1 VNVKQEICTLLS
13 RTYHMKYF
21 YLSLLLLF
29 SNSFLAQYCTNVG
42 PTSTVDSNVESVVL
56 NGVIGTINYT
66 GCPGIVGLQDL
77 TQNVNVTLNA
87 GATYTISVKFGTCN
101 GNYAGAGEAWLDFDQ
116 NGNFDPYESLGTWAG
131 MPPAPVQVWS
141 FTVPPNSVNG
151 ITRLRVMQ
159 REAGTLPL
167 NPCATYQWGSVTD
180 FGITLANGL
189 DCTGYPGD
197 AQNDAIVVGTL
208 PYSDSRSTEVCYSN
222 QNFVYPS
229 ADIYYYFEP
238 NPLLAEVRVSLCESA
253 FDTFLSVVDMNGQ
266 VVAYNDD
273 AALCAP
279 SSELIFDPTNLGPL
293 YIIVEGWGGITGDYI
308 LNIDAT
314 YVGVNELLGAPF
326 QLYPNPSLGQLH
338 VKQGT
343 GSYQLKD
350 LHGKTIAQF
359 DSELAYSQSFADLA
373 PGTYLLVQTQTGSIQ
388 KWQKL

>member
-1 VNVKQEICTLLS
+1 MKSIYFICLLA
-13 RTYHMKYF
+13 
-21 YLSLLLLF
+21 LSNHF
-29 SNSFLAQYCTNVG
+29 FAQYCTNVG

-56 NGVIGTINYT
+56 NGVVGSINYT
-66 GCPGIVGLQDL
+66 GCPGIIGLQDL

-131 MPPAPVQVWS
+131 TPPAPVQVWT
-141 FTVPPNSVNG
+141 FTVPPNAVNG
-151 ITRLRVMQ
+151 VTRLRVMQ

-197 AQNDAIVVGTL
+197 ALNDAIVVGTL
-208 PYSDSRSTEVCYSN
+208 PYTDSRSTEICYSN

-238 NPLLAEVRVSLCESA
+238 NPMLAEVRVSLCESS
-253 FDTFLSVVDMNGQ
+253 FDTFLSVIDMNGQ
-266 VVAYNDD
+266 VIAYNDD

-279 SSELIFDPTNLGPL
+279 NSELVFDPTNLGPL
-293 YIIVEGWGGITGDYI
+293 YIVVEGWGGFTGDYT

-314 YVGVNELLGAPF
+314 YLGVEQLVTAPF
-326 QLYPNPSLGQLH
+326 QLYPNPSLGALN
-338 VKQGT
+338 VKE
-343 GSYQLKD
+343 GSGAYVVQD
-350 LHGKTIAQF
+350 LQGKTILQF
-359 DSELAYSQSFADLA
+359 DAQINAHQNFEQLA
-373 PGTYLLVQTQTGSIQ
+373 PGTYLVVQTQTGLIQ

>member
-1 VNVKQEICTLLS
+1 MKSIYFICLLA
-13 RTYHMKYF
+13 
-21 YLSLLLLF
+21 LSNHF
-29 SNSFLAQYCTNVG
+29 FAQYCTNVG

-56 NGVIGTINYT
+56 NGVVGSINYT
-66 GCPGIVGLQDL
+66 GCPGIIGLQDL

-131 MPPAPVQVWS
+131 TPPAPVQVWT
-141 FTVPPNSVNG
+141 FTVPPNAVNG
-151 ITRLRVMQ
+151 VTRLRVMQ

-189 DCTGYPGD
+189 ACTGYPGD
-197 AQNDAIVVGTL
+197 ALNDAIVVGTL
-208 PYSDSRSTEVCYSN
+208 PYTDSRSTEICYSN

-238 NPLLAEVRVSLCESA
+238 NPMLAEVRVSLCESS
-253 FDTFLSVVDMNGQ
+253 FDTFLSVIDMNGQ
-266 VVAYNDD
+266 VIAYNDD

-279 SSELIFDPTNLGPL
+279 NSELVFDPTNLGPL
-293 YIIVEGWGGITGDYI
+293 YIVVEGWGGFTGDYT

-314 YVGVNELLGAPF
+314 YVGVEQLLTAPF
-326 QLYPNPSLGQLH
+326 QLYPNPSLGALN
-338 VKQGT
+338 VKE
-343 GSYQLKD
+343 GSGAYVVQD
-350 LHGKTIAQF
+350 LQGKTILQF
-359 DSELAYSQSFADLA
+359 DAQINAHQNFEQLA
-373 PGTYLLVQTQTGSIQ
+373 PGTYLVVQTQTGLIQ

>member
-1 VNVKQEICTLLS
+1 
-13 RTYHMKYF
+13 MKYF
-21 YLSLLLLF
+21 NLSILLLI
-29 SNSFLAQYCTNVG
+29 SKCFLAQYCANVG

-56 NGVIGTINYT
+56 SGVVGAINYT
-66 GCPGIVGLQDL
+66 GCPGIIGLQDL
-77 TQNVNVTLNA
+77 TQNINVTLNA

-116 NGNFDPYESLGTWAG
+116 NGNFDPYESLGTWVG
-131 MPPAPVQVWS
+131 TPPAPVQVWS
-141 FTVPPNSVNG
+141 FTVPPNAVNG
-151 ITRLRVMQ
+151 VTRLRVMQ

-197 AQNDAIVVGTL
+197 DQNDAIVVGTL
-208 PYSDSRSTEVCYSN
+208 PYSDSRSTALCYSN

-273 AALCAP
+273 AAQCAP
-279 SSELIFDPTNLGPL
+279 NSELIFDPANLGPL
-293 YIIVEGWGGITGDYI
+293 YIIVEGWGGTTGDYTI
-308 LNIDAT
+308 NIDAT
-314 YVGVNELLGAPF
+314 YVGVDELFGSTF
-326 QLYPNPSLGQLH
+326 QLYPNPSMGQLN
-338 VKQGT
+338 VKE
-343 GSYQLKD
+343 GSGKYLIKD
-350 LHGKTIAQF
+350 LQGKVVFQF
-359 DSELAYSQSFADLA
+359 DSQSNPTQNIDHLAS
-373 PGTYLLVQTQTGSIQ
+373 GTYFVIQCQTGSIQ

>member
-1 VNVKQEICTLLS
+1 MKSIYFICLLA
-13 RTYHMKYF
+13 
-21 YLSLLLLF
+21 LSNHF
-29 SNSFLAQYCTNVG
+29 FAQYCTNVG

-56 NGVIGTINYT
+56 NGVVGSINYT
-66 GCPGIVGLQDL
+66 GCPGIIGLQDL

-131 MPPAPVQVWS
+131 TPPAPVQVWT
-141 FTVPPNSVNG
+141 FTVPPNAVNG
-151 ITRLRVMQ
+151 VTRLRVMQ

-197 AQNDAIVVGTL
+197 ALNDAIVVGTL
-208 PYSDSRSTEVCYSN
+208 PYTDSRSTEICYSN

-238 NPLLAEVRVSLCESA
+238 NPMLAEVRVSLCESS
-253 FDTFLSVVDMNGQ
+253 FDTFLSVIDMNGQ
-266 VVAYNDD
+266 VIAYNDD

-279 SSELIFDPTNLGPL
+279 NSELVFDPTNLGPL
-293 YIIVEGWGGITGDYI
+293 YIVVEGWGGFTGDYT

-314 YVGVNELLGAPF
+314 FVGVEQLVTAPF
-326 QLYPNPSLGQLH
+326 QLYPNPSLGALN
-338 VKQGT
+338 VKE
-343 GSYQLKD
+343 GSGAYVVQD
-350 LHGKTIAQF
+350 LQGKTILQF
-359 DSELAYSQSFADLA
+359 DAQISAHQNFEQLA
-373 PGTYLLVQTQTGSIQ
+373 PGTYLVVQTQTGLIQ

>member
-1 VNVKQEICTLLS
+1 
-13 RTYHMKYF
+13 
-21 YLSLLLLF
+21 
-29 SNSFLAQYCTNVG
+29 
-42 PTSTVDSNVESVVL
+42 
-56 NGVIGTINYT
+56 
-66 GCPGIVGLQDL
+66 
-77 TQNVNVTLNA
+77 
-87 GATYTISVKFGTCN
+87 
-101 GNYAGAGEAWLDFDQ
+101 
-116 NGNFDPYESLGTWAG
+116 
-131 MPPAPVQVWS
+131 
-141 FTVPPNSVNG
+141 
-151 ITRLRVMQ
+151 
-159 REAGTLPL
+159 
-167 NPCATYQWGSVTD
+167 
-180 FGITLANGL
+180 
-189 DCTGYPGD
+189 
-197 AQNDAIVVGTL
+197 
-208 PYSDSRSTEVCYSN
+208 
-222 QNFVYPS
+222 
-229 ADIYYYFEP
+229 
-238 NPLLAEVRVSLCESA
+238 
-253 FDTFLSVVDMNGQ
+253 MNGQ

-359 DSELAYSQSFADLA
+359 DSELSYSQSFADLS

>member
-1 VNVKQEICTLLS
+1 MKSIFFICLLA
-13 RTYHMKYF
+13 
-21 YLSLLLLF
+21 LSNHF
-29 SNSFLAQYCTNVG
+29 FAQYCTNVG

-56 NGVIGTINYT
+56 NGVVGSINYT
-66 GCPGIVGLQDL
+66 GCPGIIGLQDL

-87 GATYTISVKFGTCN
+87 GASYTLSVKFGTCN

-116 NGNFDPYESLGTWAG
+116 NGNFDPYESVGTWAG
-131 MPPAPVQVWS
+131 TPPAPVQVWT
-141 FTVPPNSVNG
+141 FTVPPNAVNG
-151 ITRLRVMQ
+151 VTRLRVMQ

-197 AQNDAIVVGTL
+197 ALNDAILVGTL
-208 PYSDSRSTEVCYSN
+208 PYTDSRSTEICYSN

-238 NPLLAEVRVSLCESA
+238 NPLLAEVRVSLCESS
-253 FDTFLSVVDMNGQ
+253 FDTFLSVIDMNGQ
-266 VVAYNDD
+266 VIAYNDD

-279 SSELIFDPTNLGPL
+279 NSELVFDPTNLGPL
-293 YIIVEGWGGITGDYI
+293 YIVVEGWGGFTGDYI

-314 YVGVNELLGAPF
+314 YVGVEQLVTAPF
-326 QLYPNPSLGQLH
+326 QLYPNPSLGALN
-338 VKQGT
+338 VKE
-343 GSYQLKD
+343 GSGAYVVQD
-350 LHGKTIAQF
+350 LQGKTILQF
-359 DSELAYSQSFADLA
+359 DAQISAHQNFEQLA
-373 PGTYLLVQTQTGSIQ
+373 PGTYLVVQTQTGLIQ

>member
-1 VNVKQEICTLLS
+1 MKSIYFICLLA
-13 RTYHMKYF
+13 
-21 YLSLLLLF
+21 LSNHF
-29 SNSFLAQYCTNVG
+29 FAQYCTNVG

-56 NGVIGTINYT
+56 NGVVGSINYT
-66 GCPGIVGLQDL
+66 GCPGIIGLQDL

-131 MPPAPVQVWS
+131 TPPAPVQVWT
-141 FTVPPNSVNG
+141 FTVPPNAVNG
-151 ITRLRVMQ
+151 VTRLRVMQ

-197 AQNDAIVVGTL
+197 ALNDAIVVGTL
-208 PYSDSRSTEVCYSN
+208 PYTDSRSTEICYSN

-238 NPLLAEVRVSLCESA
+238 NPMLAEVRVSLCESS
-253 FDTFLSVVDMNGQ
+253 FDTFLSVIDMNGQ
-266 VVAYNDD
+266 VIAYNDD

-279 SSELIFDPTNLGPL
+279 NSELVFDPTNLGPL
-293 YIIVEGWGGITGDYI
+293 YIVVEGWGGFTGDYT

-314 YVGVNELLGAPF
+314 YVGVEQLVTAPF
-326 QLYPNPSLGQLH
+326 QLYPNPSLGVLN
-338 VKQGT
+338 VKE
-343 GSYQLKD
+343 GSGAYVVQD
-350 LHGKTIAQF
+350 LQGKTILQF
-359 DSELAYSQSFADLA
+359 DAQINAHQNFEQLA
-373 PGTYLLVQTQTGSIQ
+373 PGTYLVVQTQTGLIQ

>member
-1 VNVKQEICTLLS
+1 
-13 RTYHMKYF
+13 MKYF
-21 YLSLLLLF
+21 YSSFLLLISQHF
-29 SNSFLAQYCTNVG
+29 FAQYCTNVG

-56 NGVIGTINYT
+56 NGVVGSINYT

-87 GATYTISVKFGTCN
+87 GASYTISVKFGTCN

-131 MPPAPVQVWS
+131 TPPAPVQVWS
-141 FTVPPNSVNG
+141 FTVPPNAVNG
-151 ITRLRVMQ
+151 VTRLRVMQ

-189 DCTGYPGD
+189 DCSGYPGD
-197 AQNDAIVVGTL
+197 AMNDAITVGSL
-208 PYSDSRSTEVCYSN
+208 PYSDSRSTEICYSN

-266 VVAYNDD
+266 VIAYNDD
-273 AALCAP
+273 APLCAP
-279 SSELIFDPTNLGPL
+279 NSELVFDPSNLGPL
-293 YIIVEGWGGITGDYI
+293 YIIVEGWGGLTGDYT

-314 YVGVNELLGAPF
+314 YVGVEQLVDAPF
-326 QLYPNPSLGQLH
+326 QLYPNPSMGHLN
-338 VKQGT
+338 VKEGSGKYLVQDLQG
-343 GSYQLKD
+343 KMVF
-350 LHGKTIAQF
+350 QF
-359 DSELAYSQSFADLA
+359 DTQSGSIQNLAHLA
-373 PGTYLLVQTQTGSIQ
+373 PGTYFVIQLQTGAIQ
-388 KWQKL
+388 KWQKI

>member
-1 VNVKQEICTLLS
+1 MKSIYLLCLLTLS
-13 RTYHMKYF
+13 SH
-21 YLSLLLLF
+21 LF
-29 SNSFLAQYCTNVG
+29 AQYCTNVG

-56 NGVIGTINYT
+56 NGVVGSINYT
-66 GCPGIVGLQDL
+66 GCPGIIGLQDL

-116 NGNFDPYESLGTWAG
+116 NGNFDPYESLGTWVG
-131 MPPAPVQVWS
+131 TPPAPVQVWT
-141 FTVPPNSVNG
+141 FTVPPNAVNG
-151 ITRLRVMQ
+151 VTRLRVMQ

-197 AQNDAIVVGTL
+197 AQNDAIVVGNL
-208 PYSDSRSTEVCYSN
+208 PYSDTRSTEICYSN

-238 NPLLAEVRVSLCESA
+238 NPLLAEVRVSLCESS
-253 FDTFLSVVDMNGQ
+253 FDTFLSVIDMNGQ
-266 VVAYNDD
+266 VIAYNDD

-293 YIIVEGWGGITGDYI
+293 YIVVEGWGGFTGDYT
-308 LNIDAT
+308 LNIDAN
-314 YVGVNELLGAPF
+314 YVGVEQLVTAPF
-326 QLYPNPSLGQLH
+326 QLYPNPSFGALN
-338 VKQGT
+338 VKEGT
-343 GSYQLKD
+343 GTYVLQD
-350 LHGKTIAQF
+350 LQGKTILQF
-359 DSELAYSQSFADLA
+359 DAQINAHQHLEQLA
-373 PGTYLLVQTQTGSIQ
+373 PGTYLVVQTQTGMIQ

>member
-1 VNVKQEICTLLS
+1 
-13 RTYHMKYF
+13 MKYF
-21 YLSLLLLF
+21 YFSFLLMLSKAT
-29 SNSFLAQYCTNVG
+29 LAQYCTNVG
-42 PTSTVDSNVESVVL
+42 PSSTVDSNVESVVL
-56 NGVIGTINYT
+56 NGVVGAINYT
-66 GCPGIVGLQDL
+66 GCPGVIGLQDL

-131 MPPAPVQVWS
+131 TPPAPVQVWS
-141 FTVPPNSVNG
+141 FTVPPTAVNG

-197 AQNDAIVVGTL
+197 AQNDAIIIGAL
-208 PYSDSRSTEVCYSN
+208 PYTDTRSTEICYSN

-238 NPLLAEVRVSLCESA
+238 NPLQANVHVSLCEST
-253 FDTFLSVVDMNGQ
+253 FDTFLSVIDMNGQ
-266 VVAYNDD
+266 VIAYNDD
-273 AALCAP
+273 ATQCAP
-279 SSELIFDPTNLGPL
+279 SSDLTFDPSNLGPL
-293 YIIVEGWGGITGDYI
+293 YIIVEGWGALTGDYT
-308 LNIDAT
+308 LQIDAT
-314 YVGVNELLGAPF
+314 YVGMEELSASPF
-326 QLYPNPSLGQLH
+326 QLFPNPSIGALN
-338 VKQGT
+338 VKEGS
-343 GSYQLKD
+343 GSYVLQD
-350 LHGKTIAQF
+350 LQGKTIIQF
-359 DSELAYSQSFADLA
+359 DAQIHAHHNFEQLA
-373 PGTYLLVQTQTGSIQ
+373 PGTYLVVQTQTGMIQ

>member
-1 VNVKQEICTLLS
+1 MKSIYFICLLA
-13 RTYHMKYF
+13 
-21 YLSLLLLF
+21 LSNHF
-29 SNSFLAQYCTNVG
+29 FAQYCTNVG

-56 NGVIGTINYT
+56 NGVVGSINYT
-66 GCPGIVGLQDL
+66 GCPGIIGLQDL

-131 MPPAPVQVWS
+131 TPPAPVQVWT
-141 FTVPPNSVNG
+141 FTVPPNAVNG
-151 ITRLRVMQ
+151 VTRLRVMQ

-197 AQNDAIVVGTL
+197 ALNDAIVVGTL
-208 PYSDSRSTEVCYSN
+208 PYTDSRSTEICYSN

-238 NPLLAEVRVSLCESA
+238 NPMLAEVRVSLCESS
-253 FDTFLSVVDMNGQ
+253 FDTFLSVIDMNGQ
-266 VVAYNDD
+266 VIAYNDD

-279 SSELIFDPTNLGPL
+279 NSELVFDPTNLGPL
-293 YIIVEGWGGITGDYI
+293 YIVVEGWGGFTGDYT

-314 YVGVNELLGAPF
+314 YVGVEQLVTAPF
-326 QLYPNPSLGQLH
+326 QLYPNPSLGALN
-338 VKQGT
+338 VKE
-343 GSYQLKD
+343 GSGAYVVQD
-350 LHGKTIAQF
+350 LQGKTILQF
-359 DSELAYSQSFADLA
+359 DAQINAHQNFEQLA
-373 PGTYLLVQTQTGSIQ
+373 PGTYLVVQTQTGLIQ

>member
-1 VNVKQEICTLLS
+1 MKSIYFICLLA
-13 RTYHMKYF
+13 
-21 YLSLLLLF
+21 LSNHF
-29 SNSFLAQYCTNVG
+29 FAQYCTNVG

-56 NGVIGTINYT
+56 NGVVGSINYT
-66 GCPGIVGLQDL
+66 GCPGIIGLQDL

-131 MPPAPVQVWS
+131 TPPAPVQVWT
-141 FTVPPNSVNG
+141 FTVPPNAVNG
-151 ITRLRVMQ
+151 VTRLRVMQ

-197 AQNDAIVVGTL
+197 AHNDAIVVGTL
-208 PYSDSRSTEVCYSN
+208 PYTDSRSTEICYSN

-238 NPLLAEVRVSLCESA
+238 NPMLAEVRVSLCESS
-253 FDTFLSVVDMNGQ
+253 FDTFLSVIDMNGQ
-266 VVAYNDD
+266 VIAYNDD

-279 SSELIFDPTNLGPL
+279 NSELVFDPTNLGPL
-293 YIIVEGWGGITGDYI
+293 YIVVEGWGGFTGDYT

-314 YVGVNELLGAPF
+314 YLGVEQLVTAPF
-326 QLYPNPSLGQLH
+326 QLYPNPSLGVLN
-338 VKQGT
+338 VKE
-343 GSYQLKD
+343 GSGAYVVQD
-350 LHGKTIAQF
+350 LQGKTILQF
-359 DSELAYSQSFADLA
+359 DAQINAHQNFEQLA
-373 PGTYLLVQTQTGSIQ
+373 PGTYLVVQTQTGLIQ